1 MALFLETQTPPNTY
15 TVTSHHHGMS
25 VQNGDTI
32 RVHYIGEL
40 TDGTRF
46 DSSEGRD
53 PLEFTVGSGM
63 VVPGFDAAVL
73 GMEIGETKSVTILPA
88 EAYGEKTDE
97 MTVDIPRAEFGEEFT
112 ANPGEQLM
120 IQLGDGNQ
128 IPVTI
133 TKIDEN
139 TVTLDANHPLAGK
152 TLVFTITLAEICAAE
167 SDA

>member
-1 MALFLETQTPPNTY
+1 
-15 TVTSHHHGMS
+15 
-25 VQNGDTI
+25 
-32 RVHYIGEL
+32 
-40 TDGTRF
+40 
-46 DSSEGRD
+46 
-53 PLEFTVGSGM
+53 M

-88 EAYGEKTDE
+88 DAYGEKTEE
-97 MTVDIPRAEFGEEFT
+97 MTVDIPRAEFGEDFT

-139 TVTLDANHPLAGK
+139 TVTLDANHLWRAKPLCLQSRWPRSAQRNPTRNYSYHQHK
-152 TLVFTITLAEICAAE
+152 HHISEHATDNHTLICQISGTLR
-167 SDA
+167 